1 MTDIVAEN
9 KPRIREIQRELSD
22 IDQRQKNLLQE
33 LYGLMGIRTDHTSIK
48 TSRNRLSREQAR
60 RLCGC

>member
-1 MTDIVAEN
+1 MLDIAEN

-33 LYGLMGIRTDHTSIK
+33 LYSLIGVVSDFSPRK
-48 TSRNRLSREQAR
+48 TSRNKLTPEMAR